1 VRRFRVAVRGDFWQH
16 ENMKTLLSVIGVGL
30 FAVAYSLNVSGQAP
44 AATPVG
50 YVSTQKVLA
59 DSNEGKAAVARLQAV
74 QQQKANELRPKQQ
87 ALEATRRQ
95 LLETTD
101 QAARTQLSQT
111 EQQQRTEFE
120 RLSAQ
125 ATTDVQAL
133 QRQMQAELQLRVR
146 GIIEEIAKSKNVQMV
161 VNADTTV
168 IWSDSRLDLTPALI
182 ERLNA
187 PAAPRR

>member
-1 VRRFRVAVRGDFWQH
+1 MAVAIDFCQH
-16 ENMKTLLSVIGVGL
+16 EGMKTLLSVIAVGL
-30 FAVAYSLNVSGQAP
+30 FAVAYSLNVSGQTAI
-44 AATPVG
+44 ATPVG

-59 DSNEGKAAVARLQAV
+59 ESNEGKAAVARLQTV

-101 QAARTQLSQT
+101 QNARTQLSQT
-111 EQQQRTEFE
+111 EQQQRTELE
-120 RLSAQ
+120 RLTAQ
-125 ATTDVQAL
+125 ATNDVQAL
-133 QRQMQAELQLRVR
+133 QRQMQSELQVHVR

-161 VNADTTV
+161 LNGDTTI
-168 IWSDSRLDLTPALI
+168 IWSDNRLDLTPALI

-187 PAAPRR
+187 SAGPRR